1 MMQLHWFANH
11 ANNENGR
18 MAPPV
23 ITRPLMTVAQPSR
36 TTLADLIPL
45 IEQANSVAH
54 SEARPNLCSK
64 DDRAAAGRDAS

>member
-1 MMQLHWFANH
+1 MIGQFSRVVITTMMQLRWFANH

-18 MAPPV
+18 LSAPV
-23 ITRPLMTVAQPSR
+23 ITRPLMTIAPPSR

-54 SEARPNLCSK
+54 SEA
-64 DDRAAAGRDAS
+64 